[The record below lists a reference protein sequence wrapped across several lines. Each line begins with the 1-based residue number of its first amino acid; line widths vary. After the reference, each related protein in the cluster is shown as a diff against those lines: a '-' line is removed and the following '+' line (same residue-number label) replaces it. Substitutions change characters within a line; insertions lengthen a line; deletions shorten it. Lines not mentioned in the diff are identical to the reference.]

1 MTTQNEN
8 KLNFAFIYQNYN
20 PFYQQ
25 ELQEILKYFD
35 NELNLAYTSSYN
47 EGMQSVLK
55 LNYID
60 FIITTDLSFD
70 LEGYEIIRI
79 SPRFDI
85 SDKSLISQTIEQ
97 ILKLKENKIT
107 QQWLLNYLKRDL
119 FILNTSIK
127 TQSQYFDYIC
137 QLLMNKDYIDEE
149 FKKDLFRRE
158 QKSSTAFIDGFA
170 MPHTLSINAKK
181 TFISFFISKTDI
193 YWDRNS
199 NVRLIVM
206 IGIDDNHK
214 KKFRLSL
221 ELLTKLLLD
230 TKLFSQILQI
240 KTYEEFTEMIQTS
253 LIK

>member
-1 MTTQNEN
+1 
-8 KLNFAFIYQNYN
+8 
-20 PFYQQ
+20 
-25 ELQEILKYFD
+25 
-35 NELNLAYTSSYN
+35 
-47 EGMQSVLK
+47 
-55 LNYID
+55 
-60 FIITTDLSFD
+60 
-70 LEGYEIIRI
+70 
-79 SPRFDI
+79 
-85 SDKSLISQTIEQ
+85 
-97 ILKLKENKIT
+97 
-107 QQWLLNYLKRDL
+107 
-119 FILNTSIK
+119 
-127 TQSQYFDYIC
+127 
-137 QLLMNKDYIDEE
+137 
-149 FKKDLFRRE
+149 
-158 QKSSTAFIDGFA
+158 